1 MKISGFTFAHNFI
14 ECGMPTIEAIS
25 AVRPYVDEIVAVDI
39 ESTDNTKEILH
50 KLCEKVLT
58 SSWGSRDTTPNAF
71 LKNIH
76 CSGDT
81 IIFFEADEVYDDNL
95 LKEVV
100 RHIENGHHNL
110 AVWRIQIE
118 QNFQRCRQYPIPV
131 HRIFPKGGGTYHIH
145 PTIWPEFIRTEIK
158 ILSQEVG
165 YLWDCSNIFREQ
177 WLQRKQA
184 QSEIWGEPRHLMV
197 AEHFTEHNEISEE
210 EELKRLN
217 EPYWEYTS
225 TPFAIPLILKKLVGK
240 TKYEV
245 EL

>member
-131 HRIFPKGGGTYHIH
+131 HRIFPRGGGTYHIH
-145 PTIWPEFIRTEIK
+145 PTNLPDSRYEIT
-158 ILSQEVG
+158 IIPQSAG
-165 YLWDCSNIFREQ
+165 YLWDCANCFRDN
-177 WLQRKQA
+177 WLDRKRQQA
-184 QSEIWGEPRHLMV
+184 EIWGEPRHLMV
-197 AEHFTEHNEISEE
+197 REHFTEPVEMTEE
-210 EELKRLN
+210 EEIALLDA
-217 EPYWEYTS
+217 PHWEWKE
-225 TPFAIPLILKKLVGK
+225 TPLAIPEILKPLVGV

-245 EL
+245 NL